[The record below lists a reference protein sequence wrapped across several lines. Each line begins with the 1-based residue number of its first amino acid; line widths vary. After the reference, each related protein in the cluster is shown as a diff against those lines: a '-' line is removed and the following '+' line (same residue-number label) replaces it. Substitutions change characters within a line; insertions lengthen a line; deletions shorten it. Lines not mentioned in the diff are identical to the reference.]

1 MNTGQDDSREDQTES
16 FEILSAGT
24 EVSQY
29 RIVELIGSG
38 GMGDVYLADDTKLN
52 RKVAL
57 KFLLARFAADEDAKA
72 RFTREAQAA
81 AALSHPNIIT
91 IHEVSEYQGRPY
103 MAMEYVEGESLKG
116 LIRKGDL
123 STKQI
128 LDIGI
133 QIGEGLSK
141 AHQAGIVH
149 RDVKPQNIL
158 MDKEGRVKITDFG
171 LAKVRG
177 VPQLTQ
183 AGTTFGTLAYMS
195 PEQAKGK
202 DVDRRADIFSFA
214 VVLYEM
220 VTGRLPFQGDS
231 EASIINAVINDIPEP
246 LARYKAAVPEALE
259 RIVGKALIKNR
270 DERYQHADDLVAD
283 LRHEK
288 RSMEFAESSKTLIL
302 PGRARSRRR
311 LLTILIPASIVAIL
325 ILLVFLFEPF
335 RFEMGPDEEALAEEN
350 TLAVMY
356 FENMA
361 DREDEARL
369 GEIVADLLITDLS
382 GSQYLNVVS
391 SQRLYDILKLLGK
404 EDVRQVDRSVATE
417 VASEARARWM
427 LMGSILQVDPQIVLT
442 VQLVEV
448 ESGNVLMSRR
458 VTGEEDETVFSL
470 VDDLTVAIKQNLEL
484 PAQAEAEEDPAVADV
499 TTQSR
504 EAYAFLI
511 EGIDYARKLYI
522 EDAKRSYRKALEHD
536 STFATVYYRLAG
548 LETGPEQRELISK
561 AVRHSEHASPKERL
575 YISSLAAIIG
585 GDYELGVSDLE
596 KVVERYPEDKEAL
609 SLLGAYQWRIFSDPD
624 KTIEYLTKVVE
635 IDPLYKQAYN
645 IMTYAYGALG
655 EFEKAVWA
663 INKYISLA
671 PDEPNP
677 HDTKG
682 DLYASNGLLD
692 EAVASYRAALELKP
706 DFNFSLSKLGHMYL
720 VKREFARAE
729 SCYKALSA
737 SALDDWRS
745 NGRSALALIP
755 IYRGEFAEALE
766 ILDTGIAADRMEQY
780 EGGNLA
786 AKHMLK
792 AMILAELA
800 RYDEAITA
808 TEAGMEIQRS
818 AMPMDATYHRHV
830 YIYLLALAGRT
841 ADARRVL
848 DEVEQDMGET
858 LPRKLNFLASLGLF
872 EMGSGDFV
880 EAAKQFEKI
889 VNEFGFKGFTSRFAL
904 AVCYLKS
911 DRPREAVEDLE
922 ALATDYGDDRVANN
936 PTWSVK
942 THYLLARAYER
953 SGWKSQA
960 VEQYKR
966 FLEFWGEGDAGIPA
980 VEDAWESLARLSGTS

>member
-1 MNTGQDDSREDQTES
+1 MNTGEDNNREDQTES

-24 EVSQY
+24 EVSRY
-29 RIVELIGSG
+29 RILELIGSG
-38 GMGDVYLADDTKLN
+38 GMGDVYLADDKRLN
-52 RKVAL
+52 RRVAL
-57 KFLLARFAADEDAKA
+57 KFLLARFAADEEAKA

-103 MAMEYVEGESLKG
+103 MAMEYVEGESLKS

-133 QIGEGLSK
+133 QIGEGLQK

-158 MDKEGRVKITDFG
+158 IDQEGRVKITDFG

-202 DVDRRADIFSFA
+202 DVDRRADIFSFG

-220 VTGRLPFQGDS
+220 ITGRLPFQGDS

-246 LARYKAAVPEALE
+246 LARYKAAVPDAVE
-259 RIVGKALIKNR
+259 RIVAKALIKNR
-270 DERYQHADDLVAD
+270 DERYQNADDLVAD

-302 PGRARSRRR
+302 PARAQSRRR
-311 LLTILIPASIVAIL
+311 LLTFLIPAAIVAVL
-325 ILLVFLFEPF
+325 ILLVFMFEPF
-335 RFEMGPDEEALAEEN
+335 RFEMGPDEEALAGEN

-361 DREDEARL
+361 DREDNARL

-404 EDVRQVDRSVATE
+404 EDIKRVDRSVASE
-417 VASEARARWM
+417 VAREAQARWM
-427 LMGSILQVDPQIVLT
+427 LMGSILQVDPRIVLT

-458 VTGEEDETVFSL
+458 VTGDENQTIFSL
-470 VDDLTVAIKQNLEL
+470 VDGLTVAIKRNLEL

-504 EAYAFLI
+504 EAYAYLI
-511 EGIDYARKLYI
+511 EGMDYARKLYV
-522 EDAKRSYRKALEHD
+522 EEAKTSFGKALEYD
-536 STFATVYYRLAG
+536 STFAAVYYRLAL
-548 LETGPEQRELISK
+548 LEAGPKRKELIDK
-561 AVRHSEHASPKERL
+561 AMRHSGHASPKERL
-575 YISSLAAIIG
+575 YISSLAAITD
-585 GDYELGVSDLE
+585 GDYEGGIEALE
-596 KVVERYPEDKEAL
+596 EVIERYPQDKEAL
-609 SLLGAYQWRIFSDPD
+609 SLLGAYYWQIYSDPG
-624 KTIEYLTKVVE
+624 KTLEYLTRVVE

-645 IMTYAYGALG
+645 IMTYAYGDLG
-655 EFEKAVWA
+655 EFEKAIWA
-663 INKYISLA
+663 INKYIELA

-692 EAVASYRAALELKP
+692 EAIDSYRAALDIKP

-720 VKREFARAE
+720 IKREFARAE
-729 SCYKALSA
+729 SCYTALSA
-737 SALDDWRS
+737 SRLEDWRS
-745 NGRSALALIP
+745 SGRTALALIP
-755 IYRGEFAEALE
+755 IYRGEFARALE
-766 ILDTGIAADRMEQY
+766 VLDTGIAADRMEQY
-780 EGGNLA
+780 EGLDA
-786 AKHMLK
+786 AGKYMLK
-792 AMILAELA
+792 AMILVELE
-800 RYDEAITA
+800 RYDEAVA
-808 TEAGMEIQRS
+808 QAEAGVEMQRKS
-818 AMPMDATYHRHV
+818 MPADPMFNRHI
-830 YIYLLALAGRT
+830 YIYLLTLAGRLD
-841 ADARRVL
+841 DAGRVL
-848 DEVEQDMGET
+848 EEIEEDMGET
-858 LPRKLNFLASLGLF
+858 FPRKLNFHASLGLF
-872 EMGSGDFV
+872 EMGRGNYP
-880 EAAKQFEKI
+880 EAARQFERI
-889 VNEFGFKGFTSRFAL
+889 VDEFGFKGFTSRFAL
-904 AVCYLKS
+904 AICYLES
-911 DRPREAVEDLE
+911 DRLGEAVEELE
-922 ALATDYGDDRVANN
+922 ALVTYYGDDRIANN

-942 THYLLARAYER
+942 TYYLLAKAYDR
-953 SGWKSQA
+953 SGWKNQA
-960 VEQYKR
+960 ADEYER
-966 FLEFWGEGDAGIPA
+966 FLDFWGDGDAGIPA
-980 VEDAWESLARLSGTS
+980 VEDARASLARLSAES

>member
-24 EVSQY
+24 GVSQY

-38 GMGDVYLADDTKLN
+38 GMGDVYLADDTRLN
-52 RKVAL
+52 RRVAL
-57 KFLLARFAADEDAKA
+57 KFLLARFAADEDAKT

-103 MAMEYVEGESLKG
+103 MAMEYVEGESLKS

-123 STKQI
+123 STKQV
-128 LDIGI
+128 LDMGI
-133 QIGEGLSK
+133 QIGEGLHK

-158 MDKEGRVKITDFG
+158 VDKDGRVKITDFG

-202 DVDRRADIFSFA
+202 DVDRRADIFSFG

-220 VTGRLPFQGDS
+220 ITGRLPFHGDS
-231 EASIINAVINDIPEP
+231 EASIINAVINEMPEP

-259 RIVGKALIKNR
+259 RIVAKALNKNR

-302 PGRARSRRR
+302 PGKAPSRKR
-311 LLTILIPASIVAIL
+311 LLTMLIPAAIVAVL

-335 RFEMGPDEEALAEEN
+335 RLEMGPDEAALAGEN

-356 FENMA
+356 FENMV
-361 DREDEARL
+361 DREDAARL
-369 GEIVADLLITDLS
+369 GEILADLLITDLS
-382 GSQYLNVVS
+382 GSRFLNVVS
-391 SQRLYDILKLLGK
+391 SQRLYDILKLLGR
-404 EDVRQVDRSVATE
+404 EDVRRVDRSVATE
-417 VASEARARWM
+417 VARKARARWM

-442 VQLVEV
+442 VQLVEL

-458 VTGEEDETVFSL
+458 VTGGEGETVFSL
-470 VDDLTVAIKQNLEL
+470 VDGLTVAIKQNLEL
-484 PAQAEAEEDPAVADV
+484 PAQAEVEEDPAVADV

-504 EAYAFLI
+504 EAYAYLI
-511 EGIDYARKLYI
+511 EGADYARKLYV
-522 EDAKRSYRKALEHD
+522 EEAKRSFRKALEYD
-536 STFATVYYRLAG
+536 STFATVYYRLAL
-548 LETGPEQRELISK
+548 LETGQGRSELIRK
-561 AVRHSEHASPKERL
+561 AERYSEHASLKEKL
-575 YISSLAAIIG
+575 YISSLAALTN
-585 GDYELGVSDLE
+585 GDYERTISDLE

-609 SLLGAYQWRIFSDPD
+609 SLLGVYYWQIYADPG
-624 KTIEYLTKVVE
+624 KSIEYLTRVIE
-635 IDPLYKQAYN
+635 MDPLFKQAYN
-645 IMTYAYGALG
+645 IMTYAYGDLG
-655 EFEKAVWA
+655 DFEKAIWA

-692 EAVASYRAALELKP
+692 EAMESYRAAVELKP
-706 DFNFSLSKLGHMYL
+706 DFNFSLSKLGNMYL
-720 VKREFARAE
+720 LKHEFAKAE

-737 SALDDWRS
+737 SGLEDWRS
-745 NGRSALALIP
+745 NGRTALALIP
-755 IYRGEFAEALE
+755 IYKGEFARALE
-766 ILDTGIAADRMEQY
+766 VLDTGIAADRMEQY
-780 EGGNLA
+780 EGTNLA
-786 AKHMLK
+786 GKHMLK
-792 AMILAELA
+792 AVLLAELK
-800 RYDEAITA
+800 RYDEAIEA
-808 TEAGMEIQRS
+808 VEAGLEIQRN
-818 AMPMDATYHRHV
+818 AMPNDPTYNRHI

-848 DEVEQDMGET
+848 GEVEGEMGET
-858 LPRKLNFLASLGLF
+858 FPRRLNFLACLGLF
-872 EMGSGDFV
+872 ELGRGDFA
-880 EAAKQFEKI
+880 EAAEQFETI
-889 VNEFGFKGFTSRFAL
+889 VTEYGFKGFTARYAL
-904 AVCYLKS
+904 AVACLES
-911 DRPREAVEDLE
+911 DRLGEAVEDLE
-922 ALATDYGDDRVANN
+922 DLATYYREDRISAN

-942 THYLLARAYER
+942 TYYLLGKAYER

-960 VEQYKR
+960 VEEYER
-966 FLEFWGEGDAGIPA
+966 FLGFWGGGDAGIPA
-980 VEDAWESLARLSGTS
+980 VEDARERLVRLSGES